1 MQTVSLQM
9 ERVSFISTKSFE
21 EILEKLSAAIGHPD
35 IHAFHNA
42 ISAAK
47 TMFEIETVVN
57 NAIGSSELMEFARF
71 DAGEIVNKE
80 NNQHRYKLLRLIVG
94 NPVIMKDMAKTVPD
108 AAAYAPI
115 TILVSERADGVHLV
129 YDTMASLL
137 APYKNES
144 ATKVANALDVKVKTL
159 LRTVAEC

>member
-1 MQTVSLQM
+1 MQTIFLQM

-21 EILEKLSAAIGHPD
+21 EILEKLSAAIGQPD

-47 TMFEIETVVN
+47 TMLEIETVVN

-94 NPVIMKDMAKTVPD
+94 K
-108 AAAYAPI
+108 
-115 TILVSERADGVHLV
+115 
-129 YDTMASLL
+129 
-137 APYKNES
+137 
-144 ATKVANALDVKVKTL
+144 
-159 LRTVAEC
+159 RTG